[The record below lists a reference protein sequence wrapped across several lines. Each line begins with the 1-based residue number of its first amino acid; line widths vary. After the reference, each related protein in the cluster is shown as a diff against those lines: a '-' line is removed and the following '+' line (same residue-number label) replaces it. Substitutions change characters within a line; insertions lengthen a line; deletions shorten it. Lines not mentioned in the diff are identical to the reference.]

1 LSALHSKI
9 SSCDVNPLQKALLA
23 FSTGLVPFPSRP
35 VRIESHRAGEA
46 APGYGNPRKSRWQS
60 LDIRPWFVAPQKER
74 WASLPPAPERR
85 RVPHPRKSSV
95 HQQAPESAR
104 LPAEAPCDS
113 IPPPRDMCSQRT
125 DAAKTPDTNPSVD
138 LV

>member
-1 LSALHSKI
+1 MSALHSKI
-9 SSCDVNPLQKALLA
+9 SSSDVNPLQKALPA

-46 APGYGNPRKSRWQS
+46 APGYGNPRKLHWRS
-60 LDIRPWFVAPQKER
+60 LDIRPSFVAPHIECWQ
-74 WASLPPAPERR
+74 SLPPAPDRR

-95 HQQAPESAR
+95 HRQAPESAR
-104 LPAEAPCDS
+104 PPAEAPCDS

-125 DAAKTPDTNPSVD
+125 DAAKTPETNHSVD
-138 LV
+138 L